1 MTRRKIILALVA
13 LVAVASWLIWR
24 FVLAPA
30 NPNDSSVVRVSGNIE
45 LIDVEMAFKIPGL
58 VAERR
63 VDEGDLVR
71 QNDPRPLAKLDTSDL
86 QAQRDMREAEWKA
99 AQAALD
105 ELENGSREE
114 EKKAAGAAAGKAK
127 AALEGLKTGSLRRQ
141 IEVKRAEAA
150 FKAAEFEMNRLAA
163 ELKRAQ
169 ELRQLNIQA
178 ISKEQY
184 ENQQAAYNVALERC
198 KEAGYQLNLTDEPA
212 RREQIQEAEQ
222 SLAQAEAQKK
232 LVDDGARE
240 EVRTQARWKVKQAE
254 NALRLAELNLK
265 EYAVL
270 RAPFDGV
277 ILAKHVERGE
287 YVAPGTPVVTVGD
300 MQHVWLRA
308 YIEEQDL
315 GRVKPGQRA
324 RVTTDSY
331 QGGAYEGKV
340 SFISQEAEF
349 TPKNVQTPKERVK
362 LVYRIKIDIDNPQME
377 LKRGMPADAEILL
390 DSPAA
395 GVQVEAG

>member
-1 MTRRKIILALVA
+1 MTARKVILGLVV

-71 QNDPRPLAKLDTSDL
+71 QNDPLPLAKLDTSDL
-86 QAQRDMREAEWKA
+86 QAQLEMREAEWKA

-105 ELENGSREE
+105 ELENGSRQE
-114 EKKAAGAAAGKAK
+114 EKKAAAAAAGKAK
-127 AALEGLKTGSLRRQ
+127 AALEGLKTSSLRRQ

-163 ELKRAQ
+163 ELKRAE

-184 ENQQAAYNVALERC
+184 ENQQAAYNVALERW
-198 KEAGYQLNLTDEPA
+198 KEATYQLNLTEEPA
-212 RREQIQEAEQ
+212 RLEQIQEAEQ
-222 SLAQAEAQKK
+222 ALAQAEAQKK
-232 LVDDGARE
+232 LVDEGARE
-240 EVRTQARWKVKQAE
+240 EVRTQARWKAKQAE
-254 NALRLAELNLK
+254 KAVRLAELNLK

-277 ILAKHVERGE
+277 VLAKHVEPGE

-300 MQHVWLRA
+300 MKHVWLRA
-308 YIEEQDL
+308 YIQEQDL
-315 GRVKPGQRA
+315 SRVKLGQRA

-331 QGGAYEGKV
+331 QGGVYEGKV
-340 SFISQEAEF
+340 SFISQVAEF

-362 LVYRIKIDIDNPQME
+362 LVYRIKIDIDNPKME

-390 DSPAA
+390 DSPAT
-395 GVQVEAG
+395 GVGP

>member
-1 MTRRKIILALVA
+1 MTHRKILLALVV

-30 NPNDSSVVRVSGNIE
+30 NPNDSNVVRVSGNIE

-71 QNDPRPLAKLDTSDL
+71 QNDPLPLAKLDTSDL
-86 QAQRDMREAEWKA
+86 QAQLEMREAEWKA

-114 EKKAAGAAAGKAK
+114 EKKAAAAGVGKAR
-127 AALEGLKTGSLRRQ
+127 AALKALKSNSLRRQ
-141 IEVKRAEAA
+141 IEVKRATAA
-150 FKAAEFEMNRLAA
+150 LKAAEFEMNRLAA
-163 ELKRAQ
+163 ELKRAE

-184 ENQQAAYNVALERC
+184 ENQQAAYNVAIERC
-198 KEAGYQLNLTDEPA
+198 KEAGYQLSLTEEPA
-212 RREQIQEAEQ
+212 RREQIQEAEEA
-222 SLAQAEAQKK
+222 LAQAEAQKK
-232 LVDDGARE
+232 LVDDGARP

-254 NALRLAELNLK
+254 KAVRLAELNLK

-277 ILAKHVERGE
+277 VLAKHVERGE

-300 MQHVWLRA
+300 MKHVWLRA

-315 GRVKPGQRA
+315 GRVKLGQRA

-331 QGGAYEGKV
+331 QGSAYDGKV

-362 LVYRIKIDIDNPQME
+362 LVYRIKIDIDNPKME

-390 DSPAA
+390 DSPAT
-395 GVQVEAG
+395 GVGP

>member
-1 MTRRKIILALVA
+1 
-13 LVAVASWLIWR
+13 
-24 FVLAPA
+24 
-30 NPNDSSVVRVSGNIE
+30 
-45 LIDVEMAFKIPGL
+45 
-58 VAERR
+58 

-71 QNDPRPLAKLDTSDL
+71 QNDPLPLAKLDTSDL
-86 QAQRDMREAEWKA
+86 QAQLEMREAEWKA

-114 EKKAAGAAAGKAK
+114 EKKAAAAGVGKAR
-127 AALEGLKTGSLRRQ
+127 AALKALKSNSLRRQ
-141 IEVKRAEAA
+141 IEVKRATAA
-150 FKAAEFEMNRLAA
+150 LKAAEFEMNRLAA
-163 ELKRAQ
+163 ELKRAE

-184 ENQQAAYNVALERC
+184 ENQQAAYNVAIERC
-198 KEAGYQLNLTDEPA
+198 KEAGYQLGLTEEPA
-212 RREQIQEAEQ
+212 RREQIQEAEEA
-222 SLAQAEAQKK
+222 LAQAEAQKK
-232 LVDDGARE
+232 LVDDGARP

-254 NALRLAELNLK
+254 KAVRLAELNLK

-277 ILAKHVERGE
+277 VLAKHVERGE

-300 MQHVWLRA
+300 MKHVWLRA

-315 GRVKPGQRA
+315 GRVKLGQRA
-324 RVTTDSY
+324 LVTTDSY
-331 QGGAYEGKV
+331 QNKDYEGKV

-362 LVYRIKIDIDNPQME
+362 LVYRIKIDIDNPKME

-390 DSPAA
+390 DSPAT
-395 GVQVEAG
+395 GVGP

>member
-1 MTRRKIILALVA
+1 MTHRKILLALVV

-30 NPNDSSVVRVSGNIE
+30 NPNDSNVVRVSGNIE

-71 QNDPRPLAKLDTSDL
+71 QNDPLPLAKLDTSDL
-86 QAQRDMREAEWKA
+86 QAQLEMREAEWKA

-114 EKKAAGAAAGKAK
+114 EKKAAAAGVGKAR
-127 AALEGLKTGSLRRQ
+127 AALKALKSNSLRRQ
-141 IEVKRAEAA
+141 IEVKRATAA
-150 FKAAEFEMNRLAA
+150 LKAAEFEMNRLAA
-163 ELKRAQ
+163 ELKRAE

-184 ENQQAAYNVALERC
+184 ENQQAAYNVAIERC
-198 KEAGYQLNLTDEPA
+198 KEAGYQLGLTEEPA
-212 RREQIQEAEQ
+212 RREQIQEAEEA
-222 SLAQAEAQKK
+222 LAQAEAQKK
-232 LVDDGARE
+232 LVDDGARP

-254 NALRLAELNLK
+254 KAVRLAELNLK

-277 ILAKHVERGE
+277 VLAKHVERGE

-300 MQHVWLRA
+300 MKHVWLRA

-315 GRVKPGQRA
+315 GRVKLGQRA

-331 QGGAYEGKV
+331 QGSAYDGKV

-362 LVYRIKIDIDNPQME
+362 LVYRIKIDIDNPKME

-390 DSPAA
+390 DSPAT
-395 GVQVEAG
+395 GVGP